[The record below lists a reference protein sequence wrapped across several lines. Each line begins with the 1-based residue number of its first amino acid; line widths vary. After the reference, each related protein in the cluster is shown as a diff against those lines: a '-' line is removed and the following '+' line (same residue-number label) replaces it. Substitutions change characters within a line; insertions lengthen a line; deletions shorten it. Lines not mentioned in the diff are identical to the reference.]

1 MIIRDY
7 NHRDETGWVR
17 CRALAFLQTAY
28 FDNVLTKKEHYQNP
42 SIELVAEHDGQIV
55 GLIDVEYAEK
65 QTVCSRGEGLGGMIW
80 HIAVHPDF
88 YRQGIG
94 QQLLVA
100 AENRAKKLGLNRL
113 EAWTRNDLWVQKWYK
128 RMQFNIVDSYY
139 HVYFEEDELHP
150 NYKSSIPDLYLVNT
164 FAHYVG
170 KNIEQFKDN
179 KRIYEC
185 VCFEKFI
192 FLPLNNS

>member
-1 MIIRDY
+1 
-7 NHRDETGWVR
+7 
-17 CRALAFLQTAY
+17 
-28 FDNVLTKKEHYQNP
+28 
-42 SIELVAEHDGQIV
+42 
-55 GLIDVEYAEK
+55 
-65 QTVCSRGEGLGGMIW
+65 MIW

-179 KRIYEC
+179 KR
-185 VCFEKFI
+185 
-192 FLPLNNS
+192 L